1 MSKSIVCGLDIGTSS
16 IRAVLAEYKKG
27 ERTPYILATAHVA
40 SEGLRDGY
48 IIDSEKACTSIETA
62 IHALEKISGQK
73 VKRAGIAVGGA
84 GITSHVVVGTV
95 IVSRSDLEVTQLDIS
110 KALKEARDTAIC
122 ANEKI
127 IHTIPISY
135 TLDGKDVLG
144 EPKGLTGSKLQV
156 KALAVAAHSLHLEK
170 LIESIG
176 SLGVEIT
183 SIVASP
189 LAASIVCL
197 SEKQKVAGCA
207 LVNIG
212 SETVTT
218 GIFEDGAMISLH
230 SIPLGSLDITNDI
243 ALGLKVSIDE
253 AEGIKIGTLI
263 STHSKKKLD
272 EIICARLTDIFEL
285 LNKHLKK
292 IGRQHLLPAGIILIG
307 GGSRLHDT
315 LTVAKD
321 ELKLPVETGTILREL
336 EERIRTKDP
345 VWHVAIGVC
354 LYERPGTNPNSYVV
368 HQENDKKLS
377 EFFKSFIRQFLP
389 IFFFFV
395 YVSMSFIDTISQIT
409 TT

>member
-48 IIDSEKACTSIETA
+48 IVDSEKACASIEKA
-62 IHALEKISGQK
+62 IRTLEKISGQK
-73 VKRAGIAVGGA
+73 IKNAGIAVGGA
-84 GITSHVVVGTV
+84 GITSQVVQGTIV
-95 IVSRSDLEVTQLDIS
+95 VSRSDLEVTQLDIS
-110 KALKEARDTAIC
+110 KALKEARDTAIS

-135 TLDGKDVLG
+135 TLDGKEVLG
-144 EPKGLTGSKLQV
+144 EPKGLIGSKLQV
-156 KALAVAAHSLHLEK
+156 KALTVAAHALHLER

-230 SIPLGSLDITNDI
+230 SIALGSLDITNDI
-243 ALGLKVSIDE
+243 ALGLKISIDE
-253 AEGIKIGTLI
+253 AEGVKIGTII

-272 EIICARLTDIFEL
+272 EIITARLTDIFEL

-292 IGRQHLLPAGIILIG
+292 IGRQNLLPAGIILIG

-315 LTVAKD
+315 QTVAKE
-321 ELKLPVETGTILREL
+321 ELKLPVEIGTIVREL

-354 LYERPGTNPNSYVV
+354 LYERPGVHTHQYVV
-368 HQENDKKLS
+368 PSEGDKNLPG
-377 EFFKSFIRQFLP
+377 FLKSFIRQFLP

-395 YVSMSFIDTISQIT
+395 YASMSFIDTISQLIT
-409 TT
+409 T